1 MTFPL
6 ATERDKVLGSTSVPG
21 PGYLEGAG
29 GEPKEYKV
37 REPASTKRRKLPSLY
52 MGFLYKGLLF
62 GLLGGELLYSRAGAD
77 G

>member
-6 ATERDKVLGSTSVPG
+6 ATERDKVLRSTSVPG

-37 REPASTKRRKLPSLY
+37 REPPSTKRRKLPSLY

-62 GLLGGELLYSRAGAD
+62 GLD
-77 G
+77 